1 MIQIP
6 SSVIMIF
13 LVFCLAWA
21 LWMFARTREDA
32 HLEVGECNFDD
43 PRERYRELEAA
54 FAAGMMTEEE
64 FQRLAEKLGVN
75 QTRQTSGVSSKS
87 LPKTWD
93 DLKK

>member
-6 SSVIMIF
+6 SSVIMII
-13 LVFCLAWA
+13 LVVCLAWA

-32 HLEVGECNFDD
+32 HLAVGECNFDD
-43 PRERYRELEAA
+43 PRERLRELEAA

-64 FQRLAEKLGVN
+64 FHRLADKLGIN
-75 QTRQTSGVSSKS
+75 LNKQSSGVSSRS